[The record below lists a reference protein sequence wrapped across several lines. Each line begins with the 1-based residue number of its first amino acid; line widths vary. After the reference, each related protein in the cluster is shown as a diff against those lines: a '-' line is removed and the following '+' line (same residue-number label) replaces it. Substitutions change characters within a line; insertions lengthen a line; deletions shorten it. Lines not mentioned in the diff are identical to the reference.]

1 MDIYHNITRWILCLL
16 LSRTSR
22 NKYYIY
28 HNNNIYIYIVVGGYI
43 FMALT
48 VNKEGG
54 FGDVS
59 NNIPN
64 RSLWCA
70 LPSLVVAG
78 CMVTKETLMG
88 LMGKGGEGEMSEP
101 IADDT
106 N

>member
-1 MDIYHNITRWILCLL
+1 MDIYYHITRWILCLL

-22 NKYYIY
+22 NIIY
-28 HNNNIYIYIVVGGYI
+28 TIITIYIHIVVGGYI